1 MCILSYGSKYSSL
14 LNSQNKYINNFR
26 KLLPLKHL
34 LFFINILYLLIS
46 HLNRISLIFMSRV
59 SIWFILETMHFIFG
73 SIGCIFKPDTVI
85 QCYSLKPNP
94 VSSQSV
100 EMVHVLA
107 AFYVQNTVLCGL
119 SIQNEKLS
127 HYTSL
132 ILFIFYYLCLLY
144 DIYAILFLIRNHGK
158 NGYPVNYPGYR
169 WFDTFLHI
177 VFGVIHTI
185 YFVNGRF

>member
-1 MCILSYGSKYSSL
+1 
-14 LNSQNKYINNFR
+14 
-26 KLLPLKHL
+26 
-34 LFFINILYLLIS
+34 
-46 HLNRISLIFMSRV
+46 MSRV
-59 SIWFILETMHFIFG
+59 SVWFILETIHFILG

-85 QCYSLKPNP
+85 KCYSLKSNP
-94 VSSQSV
+94 ISSQAV

-107 AFYVQNTVLCGL
+107 AFYVQNSVLCGL

-132 ILFIFYYLCLLY
+132 ILFIFYYLCVLY
-144 DIYAILFLIRNHGK
+144 DIYDIVFIMWNHGE

-169 WFDTFLHI
+169 WFDTFVHV

-185 YFVNGRF
+185 YFARGRF